1 MSNLTEQIDIDEEL
15 AEIVSMEQDNVSRLC
30 LMLNGTFA
38 KTASQL
44 TSSLAD
50 SMFLT
55 NTDSQE
61 NSQETFDTATS
72 QAGPSASTTSQ
83 PSNSRRSGRTNP
95 PTISRSRG
103 GGGGGSNKNVTRG
116 MSAFQREA
124 DTIERRDGRG
134 GGRQD
139 GEGRQ
144 GAEQNI
150 WDKVLDKNGY
160 SGQRESSTSLSRSAC
175 DSIAPNCFSYL
186 QSTTTLSKN

>member
-1 MSNLTEQIDIDEEL
+1 MNAGGAGPGQLTPLPSPPRSSPARPSSNPMSNLTEQIDIDEEL
-15 AEIVSMEQDNVSRLC
+15 AEIVSMEQDN
-30 LMLNGTFA
+30 
-38 KTASQL
+38 
-44 TSSLAD
+44 
-50 SMFLT
+50 
-55 NTDSQE
+55 E

-83 PSNSRRSGRTNP
+83 LSNSRRSGRTNP
-95 PTISRSRG
+95 STISRSRG
-103 GGGGGSNKNVTRG
+103 GGGGGSSKNVTRG

-160 SGQRESSTSLSRSAC
+160 SGQLNFDPFQELIDQRNSLATSSKLPT
-175 DSIAPNCFSYL
+175 N
-186 QSTTTLSKN
+186 STNTLASPSPA